1 MRNLKLVYVCGNWVS
16 ADILPKNDP
25 DKYYAV
31 TLLQTKAYFN
41 MIPDSYWRY
50 YNDRWEWYEDG
61 VWHDDYNPL
70 FRVTAYMEIVDIKPC
85 EAR

>member
-1 MRNLKLVYVCGNWVS
+1 MSNLKLVYVCGNWVS

-50 YNDRWEWYEDG
+50 YNDRW
-61 VWHDDYNPL
+61 
-70 FRVTAYMEIVDIKPC
+70 
-85 EAR
+85 